1 MRREHV
7 LVLVEGLP
15 YPFDVRVR
23 AQVQALAAAGY
34 RVTVAG
40 PTGYGCEAPAE
51 TLDGVRVL
59 RYRAP
64 PGGRGALGYLRE
76 YATACLRLTRL
87 ARRVAREDSVDLV
100 LVCNPP
106 DSLMAIAVSIARRGA
121 GILLDYREISP
132 ELFEAKFGRRGP
144 LYRLLLACE
153 RYAFRHCDAVIT
165 VSEPCAEI
173 ARTRGGVAPERIF
186 HVGNGPDP
194 GRIFA
199 VAPRPELRRGR
210 EHLVLWLGAMSSQ
223 EGLERLIDV
232 AEHVVRERDRRDV
245 SFAIV
250 GPGDAHEELRREVL
264 RRGLE
269 EFVLVSGPV
278 EADLVRAYLST
289 ADVCVGVDV
298 RNAMNDRAAMRKVLE
313 YMAAGRPVVQFPL
326 LEMRRICG
334 DATLYARD
342 GDTVDFAALVCAL
355 LDDPWL
361 RERLGEAAR
370 ERAHRGLM
378 WPQQVPALLE
388 AVATTIHGR
397 AEVRAARPIAK
408 PDLPPV

>member
-1 MRREHV
+1 MSEHV
-7 LVLVEGLP
+7 LVLMEGLP

-23 AQVQALAAAGY
+23 AQVQALTGAGY

-40 PTGYGCEAPAE
+40 PTGYGFGAPAE

-59 RYRAP
+59 RYQAP

-76 YATACLRLTRL
+76 YAIAWLRLTRL
-87 ARRVAREDSVDLV
+87 AHRVAREDSVDLV

-106 DSLMAIAVSIARRGA
+106 DALMAVAVAVARKGA

-153 RYAFRHCDAVIT
+153 RYAFHHCDAVIT
-165 VSEPCAEI
+165 VSEPCAQI
-173 ARTRGGVAPERIF
+173 ARTRGRLPAERVF

-194 GRIFA
+194 RRIFA

-232 AEHVVRERDRRDV
+232 AEHVVREHERRDV
-245 SFAIV
+245 SFALV
-250 GPGDAHEELRREVL
+250 GPGDAHDELRREVR
-264 RRGLE
+264 RRGLQ
-269 EFVLVSGPV
+269 EFVLLSGPV
-278 EADLVRAYLST
+278 EDDLVRAYLST

-298 RNAMNDRAAMRKVLE
+298 RNSMNDRAAMRKVFE
-313 YMAAGRPVVQFPL
+313 YMAVGRPVVQFPL
-326 LEMRRICG
+326 AEMRRICG

-342 GDTVDFAALVCAL
+342 GDTLDFATVVCAL
-355 LDDPWL
+355 LDDAPL
-361 RERLGEAAR
+361 RERLGQAAR
-370 ERAHRGLM
+370 ERSRSLM
-378 WPQQVPALLE
+378 WPQQVPTLLK

-397 AEVRAARPIAK
+397 AEVAAPRPGATR
-408 PDLPPV
+408 PCH